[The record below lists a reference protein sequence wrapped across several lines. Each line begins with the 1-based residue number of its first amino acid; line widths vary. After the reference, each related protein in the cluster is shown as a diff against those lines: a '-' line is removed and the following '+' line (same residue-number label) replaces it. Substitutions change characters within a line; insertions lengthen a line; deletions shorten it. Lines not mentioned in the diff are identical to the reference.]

1 MDQYPTYLTGN
12 TALCADKRWV
22 LARQNRLVILPGV
35 GEVVS
40 VDIVFRSHRYGRSR
54 KGSTTR
60 HYKSDQETL
69 YPVEAAEV
77 LPVSMGTVDT
87 SKNM

>member
-35 GEVVS
+35 GEV
-40 VDIVFRSHRYGRSR
+40 
-54 KGSTTR
+54 
-60 HYKSDQETL
+60 ETL